1 MDEFGREE
9 VNFIV
14 AGLIGVFFFRFI
26 RLRMIVVKKRK
37 VVVFVFLLESSL
49 LLSIKTK
56 VVVFKTTCAWLVSS
70 GQCGRCFQD
79 QEALAVSPSLSPR
92 TFP

>member
-26 RLRMIVVKKRK
+26 RLRMIVVKKRT

-49 LLSIKTK
+49 LFSIRRRLLSLRRLVPGWS
-56 VVVFKTTCAWLVSS
+56 VVPSAAAAFKTRKL
-70 GQCGRCFQD
+70 
-79 QEALAVSPSLSPR
+79 
-92 TFP
+92 